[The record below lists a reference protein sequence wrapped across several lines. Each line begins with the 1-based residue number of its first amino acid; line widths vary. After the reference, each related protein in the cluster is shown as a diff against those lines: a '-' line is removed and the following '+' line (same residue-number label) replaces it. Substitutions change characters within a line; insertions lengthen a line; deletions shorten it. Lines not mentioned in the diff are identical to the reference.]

1 MALELAQPDNVPP
14 PKLHDVHHSTI
25 QTLRVVDAEIVS
37 PCAKAT
43 TGPKIDAT
51 LVLPALQTSMRAHP
65 LPARAVRTEPTHQ
78 LVPMATRARFSLG
91 PQRWLHVTIL
101 VAPSACKCN
110 HTCFVTCVTSLSLT
124 CSLAG
129 ALAQTTIVMHP
140 LRVTHALWAQKHVA
154 LPMLHTLRQVP
165 RIYRTLEAQTKRS
178 TTVAQLRAREPPS
191 TLNVF
196 HVLPEGL
203 IRTAIRERAAL
214 VHWALKTYA
223 RLQAVS
229 ALPVPV
235 ILGTTITVP

>member
-1 MALELAQPDNVPP
+1 
-14 PKLHDVHHSTI
+14 
-25 QTLRVVDAEIVS
+25 
-37 PCAKAT
+37 
-43 TGPKIDAT
+43 
-51 LVLPALQTSMRAHP
+51 
-65 LPARAVRTEPTHQ
+65 
-78 LVPMATRARFSLG
+78 
-91 PQRWLHVTIL
+91 
-101 VAPSACKCN
+101 
-110 HTCFVTCVTSLSLT
+110 
-124 CSLAG
+124 
-129 ALAQTTIVMHP
+129 MHP

-165 RIYRTLEAQTKRS
+165 RIYLTLEAQTKRS

-196 HVLPEGL
+196 NVLPEGL